1 MIHVYTGNGKG
12 KTTAAIG
19 LAIRAIGRGKRVK
32 IVQFMKKGGYGEI
45 IALKKLG
52 IDVEQFGRA
61 EFVNRDN
68 PEREDIELAEKA
80 LKRAEELLLDCD
92 LLILDEINVAI
103 DYNLITLEDV
113 LKLIEKAKNIEL
125 VLTGRYAR
133 DEIIDKADYV
143 TEMKEIKHPYRR
155 GIEGR
160 EGIEF

>member
-32 IVQFMKKGGYGEI
+32 IVQFMKKGEYGEL

-52 IDVEQFGRA
+52 IAVEQFGTF
-61 EFVNRDN
+61 EFVDRDRVK
-68 PEREDIELAEKA
+68 REDIELAEKA

-103 DYNLITLEDV
+103 DYNLIALEDV
-113 LKLIEKAKNIEL
+113 LELMEKAKDKEI

-133 DEIIDKADYV
+133 EEIIEKADYV
-143 TEMKEIKHPYRR
+143 TEMREIKHPYRR